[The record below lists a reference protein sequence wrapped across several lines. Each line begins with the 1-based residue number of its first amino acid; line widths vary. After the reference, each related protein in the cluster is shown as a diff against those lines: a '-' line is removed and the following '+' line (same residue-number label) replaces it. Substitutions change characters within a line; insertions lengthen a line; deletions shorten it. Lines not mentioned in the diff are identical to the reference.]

1 MKSISILIPNY
12 NGAELL
18 KENLPYA
25 FRALDKLDCRY
36 EILVADDCSKD
47 DSCQILELH
56 FPQVRLIKGDKNLG
70 FAGNCNRGFAA
81 CEGETVLILNSD
93 VKLSPEYLSILLP
106 FMEDD
111 SVFGVSGSIMP
122 DGPGEIMDAGKFP
135 VWKGSM
141 LNTTTNFLP
150 FENGQTAFPSL
161 FLSGAASL
169 VNASKFRQMG
179 GFLELLN
186 PYYFEDAE
194 VCFHAWRRGWRS
206 LYVPQAKCYHRISS
220 TIGKTASPVSVAA
233 VARRNK
239 LLLHEIHLDG
249 WRKIWWRFLLLFQFP
264 LMYLFPNSKNAMA
277 FRQFLD
283 RRQQA
288 IERRHQLESFPGM
301 LGLSEIVEKIQAE
314 LKGKI
319 LRYF

>member
-1 MKSISILIPNY
+1 MKSLSILIPNY

-18 KENLPYA
+18 KENLPFV
-25 FRALDKLDCRY
+25 FRALETLECRH

-47 DSCQILELH
+47 DSCQFLELN
-56 FPQVRLIKGDKNLG
+56 FPQVRLIRGEINLG

-93 VKLSPEYLSILLP
+93 VKLSTEYLSILLP

-141 LNTTTNFLP
+141 LNTTTNFQP
-150 FENGQTAFPSL
+150 DESIQSVFPSL

-169 VNASKFRQMG
+169 VSASKFRQMG

-194 VCFHAWRRGWRS
+194 VCLHAWRRGWRS

-249 WRKIWWRFLLLFQFP
+249 LPKIWWRFLLLFQYP
-264 LMYLFPNSKNAMA
+264 LMNLFPGSKNGMA

-283 RRQQA
+283 RRKQAVERSQQMDS
-288 IERRHQLESFPGM
+288 IPGM
-301 LGLSEIVEKIQAE
+301 LTLSEIVEKIRAE